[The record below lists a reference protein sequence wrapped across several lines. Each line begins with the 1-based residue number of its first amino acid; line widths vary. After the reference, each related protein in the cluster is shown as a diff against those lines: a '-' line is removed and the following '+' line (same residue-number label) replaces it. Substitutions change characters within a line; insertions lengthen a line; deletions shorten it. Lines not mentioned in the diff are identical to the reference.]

1 MRRQTVRGQAVRGQ
15 AVRGETVRGQADGGG
30 AGLHRQ
36 LGLTGLTF
44 ISLGSVIG
52 SGWLLGALT
61 AAEAAGPA
69 SVVSWAI
76 AGALATLLALVYA
89 ELGAAYPVAG
99 GTARYPRLVLGP
111 LGGFVAGWVAW
122 IPAVA
127 LAPLEIT
134 AALSY
139 LDHVSAGLVDDDG
152 TLTRAGLALAAAALL
167 VFTVVNLLGVRW
179 LARTTT
185 VTVGWKVLVPVVT
198 VVALTATAF
207 HPANF
212 QAGGGFAPFGAR
224 GVFAALPA
232 GVVFSLQGF
241 EQAVQ
246 MGAEAK
252 RPHRDLPRAI
262 IVATLAGTALYFLL
276 QVAFL
281 GTVDPGR
288 LAAGW
293 SRPLGA
299 GDYGPFATL
308 ATSLGLGWLAILL
321 YIDAVVSPGGTALI
335 YLGTSARLSYSLART
350 QGLPAALA
358 RLDRRGVPIVS
369 VLLAAALG
377 MVVLLPFPSWQKL
390 VRLISSA
397 TFVMYGFAPVC
408 LAVLRRADPERPR
421 PYRLPAARI
430 LAPLG
435 FAAAN
440 LVIYWAGWRTNRAL
454 FAAIAVGLAV
464 FGGYRVTRPAGRR
477 ADLEWRAAWWIG
489 PWLGGLAVLSWLG
502 QFSGRGVLPFWVDLA
517 LVASFSLA
525 VFATAVRAAASTGV
539 GRRQVEIARIQA
551 PDAAGGATAGAT
563 ITAALGDRP
572 PGR

>member
-1 MRRQTVRGQAVRGQ
+1 MRRVH
-15 AVRGETVRGQADGGG
+15 ETRETTGAGG
-30 AGLHRQ
+30 AGGARLHRQ
-36 LGLTGLTF
+36 LGLAGLTF

-61 AAEAAGPA
+61 AAEVAGPA

-76 AGALATLLALVYA
+76 AGALVALLALVYA

-99 GTARYPRLVLGP
+99 GTARYPQLVLGP

-127 LAPLEIT
+127 LAPLEVT

-139 LDHVSAGLVDDDG
+139 LDHRFPGLVDDDG
-152 TLTRAGLALAAAALL
+152 TLTRSGLALAAAALI
-167 VFTVVNLLGVRW
+167 VFTAVNLLGVRW
-179 LARTTT
+179 LARTNT
-185 VTVGWKVLVPVVT
+185 VTVGWKVLVPAVT

-212 QAGGGFAPFGAR
+212 QAGGGFAPFGAK
-224 GVFAALPA
+224 GVFTALPA

-276 QVAFL
+276 QVAFIAA
-281 GTVDPGR
+281 VEPAR

-293 SRPLGA
+293 SRPLGT
-299 GDYGPFATL
+299 GDYGPYATL
-308 ATSLGLGWLAILL
+308 ATNLGLGWLAILL

-350 QGLPAALA
+350 RSLPAVLA

-369 VLLAAALG
+369 VLLAAAVG
-377 MVVLLPFPSWQKL
+377 MVVLLPFPSWQNL
-390 VRLISSA
+390 VRLVSSA

-408 LAVLRRADPERPR
+408 LAVLRRADPDRFR

-440 LVIYWAGWRTNRAL
+440 LVIYWAGWRTNQKL

-464 FGGYRVTRPAGRR
+464 FGGYQATRPAGRR
-477 ADLEWRAAWWIG
+477 PDLEWRAAWWIA

-502 QFSGRGVLPFWVDLA
+502 QFGGRGVLPFWVDLA
-517 LVASFSLA
+517 VVAGFALV
-525 VFATAVRAAASTGV
+525 VFAAAVRAAVSTGV
-539 GRRQVEIARIQA
+539 GRRRVEIARIQTS
-551 PDAAGGATAGAT
+551 DAAGGETGGGEIEGAENEA
-563 ITAALGDRP
+563 IPGHGP